1 MSKNRIC
8 PVCKNDIPDDAMFL
22 CPHCRFELI
31 WLDDEKVI
39 EKAKKNFSGALFKV
53 EKHSMPESGKMFF
66 ERKPFVLRYITTK
79 YMILM

>member
-1 MSKNRIC
+1 
-8 PVCKNDIPDDAMFL
+8 
-22 CPHCRFELI
+22 
-31 WLDDEKVI
+31 LDDEKVI